1 MRTPKHS
8 GKGKAFQPGPKW
20 LERDYLNYLKWFE
33 EVMCSKRRR
42 RDRTPVNIGN

>member
-20 LERDYLNYLKWFE
+20 LEQ
-33 EVMCSKRRR
+33 VMCSKRRR
-42 RDRTPVNIGN
+42 RDRTPINIGN